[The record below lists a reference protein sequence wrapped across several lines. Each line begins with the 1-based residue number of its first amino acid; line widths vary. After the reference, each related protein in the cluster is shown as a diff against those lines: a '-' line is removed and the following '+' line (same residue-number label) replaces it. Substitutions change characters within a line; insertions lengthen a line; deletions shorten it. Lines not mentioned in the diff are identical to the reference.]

1 MMKLKIEIEMDNAAF
16 EAPGDNSRRFRD
28 GAEPAR
34 MLFELAHEMKSN
46 TLETGD
52 TWTLSD
58 INDNACGKAKVT
70 R

>member
-16 EAPGDNSRRFRD
+16 EAPGDNTSRFRN
-28 GAEPAR
+28 ASEPAR
-34 MLFELAHEMKSN
+34 ILDRLAQEIKHN

-52 TWTLSD
+52 TWTLRD
-58 INDNACGKAKVT
+58 INDNGCGKAKVT